1 MQECDSVFLILHKIK
16 DAVGVSTDSFRSP
29 EQVCEDAVR

>member
-1 MQECDSVFLILHKIK
+1 MQECDSVFFYIKIK
-16 DAVGVSTDSFRSP
+16 DAVGVSTDLFRSP